1 MRGSLMS
8 IQAPRGTRD
17 ILPDQTPTWRMVEQ
31 KFHEVCENFNFQE
44 IRVPTFEQT
53 ELFERGVG
61 DTTDIVQKEMYT
73 FLDKA
78 GRSMT
83 LRPEG
88 TAGVVRAFLE
98 NGLSSETSPQKLY
111 YILNNFRYEKMGKG
125 RYREFSQMGC
135 ELFSSAEPAA
145 DAELISLLYIFFEQL
160 GLRQINLKLNSIG
173 CSTCRPAYF
182 KKLKDY
188 LRPNIKELC
197 ENCQDRFERNPF
209 RIIDCKEDADSEV
222 IKNAPLQKDY
232 LCSECQNHFN
242 KLCAQLDHLAI
253 EYEVEG
259 HIVRGLDYYTRTVFE
274 FVSEN
279 VGTQGTICGGGRYDG
294 LVEELGGQATPAVGF
309 ALGVERLLMELE
321 SQNVSLPVMQNPDL
335 YIVSFPDTLNQAA
348 HIAMD
353 LRKNNIRA
361 EYDLMSRSFRAQM
374 KYADRIQAKY
384 LFVLGEDELKTEK
397 IKLRNMADGK
407 EEDIELIDLID
418 YLIKD

>member
-1 MRGSLMS
+1 MS

-135 ELFSSAEPAA
+135 ELFSSAEP
-145 DAELISLLYIFFEQL
+145 
-160 GLRQINLKLNSIG
+160 
-173 CSTCRPAYF
+173 
-182 KKLKDY
+182 
-188 LRPNIKELC
+188 
-197 ENCQDRFERNPF
+197 DR
-209 RIIDCKEDADSEV
+209 KSV
-222 IKNAPLQKDY
+222 
-232 LCSECQNHFN
+232 
-242 KLCAQLDHLAI
+242 
-253 EYEVEG
+253 V
-259 HIVRGLDYYTRTVFE
+259 
-274 FVSEN
+274 
-279 VGTQGTICGGGRYDG
+279 
-294 LVEELGGQATPAVGF
+294 
-309 ALGVERLLMELE
+309 
-321 SQNVSLPVMQNPDL
+321 
-335 YIVSFPDTLNQAA
+335 
-348 HIAMD
+348 
-353 LRKNNIRA
+353 
-361 EYDLMSRSFRAQM
+361 
-374 KYADRIQAKY
+374 
-384 LFVLGEDELKTEK
+384 
-397 IKLRNMADGK
+397 
-407 EEDIELIDLID
+407 
-418 YLIKD
+418 

>member
-1 MRGSLMS
+1 MS